1 MLSALLCILELQGSY
16 CFKVG
21 LNRGLI
27 NRNDMKWFER
37 FRYRTFS
44 QTPTVDELLVEVFR
58 KTIHLSS
65 ALTVIFAERWYT
77 ITLAGIA
84 GISVIY
90 CISELL
96 RMHGYELWII
106 GHITRYASRKRDKG
120 RFVLGPLTLAGGVF
134 FALLLFPMHTAKIA
148 IFALAFGDGLAS
160 LIGKRFGKIR
170 LAFFKDK
177 TVAGSLTC
185 FTAVFL
191 SSFAVSGNFLKSLI
205 LGVAGAGIEMLP
217 LKDYDNLL
225 IPIAIG
231 FLASFLNA

>member
-1 MLSALLCILELQGSY
+1 
-16 CFKVG
+16 
-21 LNRGLI
+21 
-27 NRNDMKWFER
+27 MKWFER

-44 QTPTVDELLVEVFR
+44 QAPSVEELLVEVFR

-65 ALTVIFAERWYT
+65 ALTVVFAERWYT
-77 ITLAGIA
+77 PTVIGII
-84 GISVIY
+84 GISILY
-90 CISELL
+90 CISEFL
-96 RMHGYELWII
+96 RMHGHELYLITN
-106 GHITRYASRKRDKG
+106 ITRYASRKRDKG
-120 RFVLGPLTLAGGVF
+120 RFVLGPLTLAGGVLA
-134 FALLLFPMHTAKIA
+134 ALLLFPIHTAKIA

-160 LIGKRFGKIR
+160 LVGKRFGKIR

-185 FTAVFL
+185 FAAVFL
-191 SSFAVSGNFLKSLI
+191 STFAVSGNFWKRLV
-205 LGVAGAGIEMLP
+205 LGIAGAGIEMLP

>member
-1 MLSALLCILELQGSY
+1 
-16 CFKVG
+16 
-21 LNRGLI
+21 
-27 NRNDMKWFER
+27 MKWFER

-44 QTPTVDELLVEVFR
+44 QAPSVEELLVEVFR

-65 ALTVIFAERWYT
+65 ALTVVFAERWYT
-77 ITLAGIA
+77 PTVIGII
-84 GISVIY
+84 GISILY
-90 CISELL
+90 CISEFL
-96 RMHGYELWII
+96 RMHGHELYLITN
-106 GHITRYASRKRDKG
+106 ITRYASRARDKG
-120 RFVLGPLTLAGGVF
+120 RFVLGPLTLAGGVLA
-134 FALLLFPMHTAKIA
+134 ALLLFPIHTAKIA

-160 LIGKRFGKIR
+160 LVGKRFGKIR

-185 FTAVFL
+185 FAAVFL
-191 SSFAVSGNFLKSLI
+191 STFAVSGNFWKSLV
-205 LGVAGAGIEMLP
+205 LGIAGAGIEMLP

>member
-1 MLSALLCILELQGSY
+1 
-16 CFKVG
+16 
-21 LNRGLI
+21 
-27 NRNDMKWFER
+27 MKWFER

-44 QTPTVDELLVEVFR
+44 QAPSVEELLVEVFR

-65 ALTVIFAERWYT
+65 ALTVVFAERWYT
-77 ITLAGIA
+77 PTVIGII
-84 GISVIY
+84 GISILY
-90 CISELL
+90 CISEFL
-96 RMHGYELWII
+96 RMYGHELYLITN
-106 GHITRYASRKRDKG
+106 ITRYASRKRDKG
-120 RFVLGPLTLAGGVF
+120 RFVLGPLTLAGGVLA
-134 FALLLFPMHTAKIA
+134 ALLLFPIHTAKIA

-160 LIGKRFGKIR
+160 LVGKRFGKIH

-185 FTAVFL
+185 FAAVFL
-191 SSFAVSGNFLKSLI
+191 STFAVSGNFWKSLV
-205 LGVAGAGIEMLP
+205 LGIAGAGIEMLP

>member
-1 MLSALLCILELQGSY
+1 
-16 CFKVG
+16 
-21 LNRGLI
+21 
-27 NRNDMKWFER
+27 MKWFER

-44 QTPTVDELLVEVFR
+44 QAPSVEELLVEVFR

-65 ALTVIFAERWYT
+65 ALTVVFAERWYT
-77 ITLAGIA
+77 PTVIGII
-84 GISVIY
+84 GISILY
-90 CISELL
+90 CISEFL
-96 RMHGYELWII
+96 RMHGHELYLITN
-106 GHITRYASRKRDKG
+106 ITRYASRKRDKG
-120 RFVLGPLTLAGGVF
+120 RFVLGPLTLAGGVLA
-134 FALLLFPMHTAKIA
+134 ALLLFPIHTAKIA

-160 LIGKRFGKIR
+160 LVGKRFGKIR

-185 FTAVFL
+185 FAAVFL
-191 SSFAVSGNFLKSLI
+191 STFAVSGNFWKSLV
-205 LGVAGAGIEMLP
+205 LGIAGAGIEMLP

>member
-1 MLSALLCILELQGSY
+1 
-16 CFKVG
+16 
-21 LNRGLI
+21 
-27 NRNDMKWFER
+27 MKWFER

-44 QTPTVDELLVEVFR
+44 QAPSVEELLVEVFR

-65 ALTVIFAERWYT
+65 ALTVVFAERWYT
-77 ITLAGIA
+77 PTVIGII
-84 GISVIY
+84 GISILY
-90 CISELL
+90 CISEFL
-96 RMHGYELWII
+96 RMHGHELYLITN
-106 GHITRYASRKRDKG
+106 ITRYASRKRDKG

-160 LIGKRFGKIR
+160 LVGKRFGKIR

-185 FTAVFL
+185 FAAVFL
-191 SSFAVSGNFLKSLI
+191 STFAVSGNFWKSLV
-205 LGVAGAGIEMLP
+205 LGIAGAGIEMLP

>member
-1 MLSALLCILELQGSY
+1 
-16 CFKVG
+16 
-21 LNRGLI
+21 
-27 NRNDMKWFER
+27 MKWIER

-44 QTPTVDELLVEVFR
+44 QTASVEELLVEVFR

-65 ALTVIFAERWYT
+65 ALTVVFAERWYT

-84 GISVIY
+84 GISALY
-90 CISELL
+90 CISEFL
-96 RMHGYELWII
+96 RMRNYELGII
-106 GHITRYASRKRDKG
+106 AHITLYASRKRDKG

-134 FALLLFPMHTAKIA
+134 LALLLFSMHTAKIA

-160 LIGKRFGKIR
+160 LVGKRFGKIR

-185 FTAVFL
+185 FAAVFL
-191 SSFAVSGNFLKSLI
+191 SALAVSGRLWKSLI

>member
-1 MLSALLCILELQGSY
+1 
-16 CFKVG
+16 
-21 LNRGLI
+21 
-27 NRNDMKWFER
+27 MKWFER

-44 QTPTVDELLVEVFR
+44 QASPVEELLVEVFR

-65 ALTVIFAERWYT
+65 ALTVVFAEQWYT

-84 GISVIY
+84 AISLLY
-90 CISELL
+90 CISEFL
-96 RMHGYELWII
+96 RMHDYELWII
-106 GHITRYASRKRDKG
+106 GRITRYASRKRDKG

-134 FALLLFPMHTAKIA
+134 LALLIFPMHTAKIA

-160 LIGKRFGKIR
+160 LVGKRFGKIR

-185 FTAVFL
+185 FAAVFL
-191 SSFAVSGNFLKSLI
+191 SSFAVSGNFWKSLV

-231 FLASFLNA
+231 FLALLLHA

>member
-1 MLSALLCILELQGSY
+1 
-16 CFKVG
+16 
-21 LNRGLI
+21 
-27 NRNDMKWFER
+27 MKWIER

-44 QTPTVDELLVEVFR
+44 QTASVEELLVEVFR

-65 ALTVIFAERWYT
+65 ALTVVFAERWYT

-84 GISVIY
+84 GISALY
-90 CISELL
+90 CISEFL
-96 RMHGYELWII
+96 RMRNYELGII
-106 GHITRYASRKRDKG
+106 AHITRYASRKRDKG

-134 FALLLFPMHTAKIA
+134 LALLLFSMHTAKIA

-160 LIGKRFGKIR
+160 LVGKRFGKIR

-185 FTAVFL
+185 FAAVFL
-191 SSFAVSGNFLKSLI
+191 SALAVSGSLWKSLI
-205 LGVAGAGIEMLP
+205 LSVAGAGIEMLP